1 MTDEIVRVQITTPH
15 DRDPGVLSNHTV
27 EDVDRTIAKH
37 EHFLALLKKQYGY
50 TNEKS
55 VDELERLLKLFYTM
69 NKSLGIHHARTDFNH
84 PQISALKKGGQNFTM
99 QMDASRK
106 GESHE
111 KRSRIVD

>member
-1 MTDEIVRVQITTPH
+1 MLGKGKVVDTNRAIT
-15 DRDPGVLSNHTV
+15 
-27 EDVDRTIAKH
+27 KH

-55 VDELERLLKLFYTM
+55 YRRLERLLKLFSTM
-69 NKSLGIHHARTDFNH
+69 NKSLGIHHVRTDFDH
-84 PQISALKKGGQNFTM
+84 PQISALKKGDQNFTM
-99 QMDASRK
+99 PMHASRK

>member
-1 MTDEIVRVQITTPH
+1 MTNKIVKDQVAQSH
-15 DRDPGVLSNHTV
+15 DKDQGLLSKQNV
-27 EDVDRTIAKH
+27 EDTDRAITKH

-50 TNEKS
+50 TNEKA

-69 NKSLGIHHARTDFNH
+69 NKSLGIHHAQTNFNH
-84 PQISALKKGGQNFTM
+84 PQTSTLIKGGQNFTM
-99 QMDASRK
+99 QMHASRK